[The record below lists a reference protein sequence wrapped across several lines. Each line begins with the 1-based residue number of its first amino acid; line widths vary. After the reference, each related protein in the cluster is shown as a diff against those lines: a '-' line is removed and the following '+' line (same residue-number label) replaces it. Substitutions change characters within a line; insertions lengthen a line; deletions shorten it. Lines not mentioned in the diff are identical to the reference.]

1 MCKIDRDTLDKGRAP
16 MTLAVCAERTEE
28 RNRLSEWIMHYCK
41 LCGVPASVICIDT
54 PEQLSRQPA
63 GAIQIAF
70 IGFGDYT
77 GFLAARALRERD
89 HACSIV
95 LIDDTSQYAIQGMH
109 LHLSDFIL
117 RPVEFRHIT
126 RSMRL
131 ILGRF

>member
-1 MCKIDRDTLDKGRAP
+1 MCKIDRDTLDKGRAA

-63 GAIQIAF
+63 GAIQ
-70 IGFGDYT
+70 
-77 GFLAARALRERD
+77 
-89 HACSIV
+89 
-95 LIDDTSQYAIQGMH
+95 GMH